1 MIKTRR
7 TKRASSP
14 ELNSK
19 LSSLH
24 ALSRGAAGIRVIS
37 QMYAR
42 VALMQAGS

>member
-37 QMYAR
+37 QMLR
-42 VALMQAGS
+42 QSGVDAGR